1 MSKIKFSSYLIVI
14 FMALAAPTA
23 WGVVVELEDPPAIAI
38 PSGYTDAATV
48 KAIKL
53 AMQQHKWSLV
63 AETEGE
69 ITAQLVVRGRHYV
82 KVTVLYDERFIRIK
96 YLDSRNMYYQMGVP
110 DNDDEDEWSD
120 STYKK
125 VPLIHHRYNGW
136 VNTFAK
142 YIKRALHTPALN

>member
-1 MSKIKFSSYLIVI
+1 MRTVNVFGYI
-14 FMALAAPTA
+14 FAIFIILAAPA
-23 WGVVVELEDPPAIAI
+23 SWGVVVELEDPPAIAI

-48 KAIKL
+48 KAIKF
-53 AMQQHKWSLV
+53 AMQQHNWTLV
-63 AETEGE
+63 AEEQGE

-82 KVTVLYDERFIRIK
+82 KVTVLYNERFIRIK

-110 DNDDEDEWSD
+110 EDNDVDEWGELA
-120 STYKK
+120 YKK

-142 YIKRALHTPALN
+142 YIKRAL